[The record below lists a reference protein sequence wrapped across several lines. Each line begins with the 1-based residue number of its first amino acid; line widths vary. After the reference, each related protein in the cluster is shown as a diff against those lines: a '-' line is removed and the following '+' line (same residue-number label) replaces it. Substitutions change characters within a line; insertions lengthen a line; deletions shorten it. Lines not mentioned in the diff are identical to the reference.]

1 MFFETDEKK
10 DQKRSEKEER
20 EKLAERFELST
31 WFSLS
36 LEEQGKLLV
45 DKETGVEY
53 LVVKQGV
60 ATAITPLLTADG
72 KPKVR
77 D

>member
-1 MFFETDEKK
+1 MFFKTDEMKGK
-10 DQKRSEKEER
+10 KRSEREER
-20 EKLAERFELST
+20 EILSERFELST

-53 LVVKQGV
+53 LVVKQGM
-60 ATAITPLLTADG
+60 ATAITPLLTPDG

-77 D
+77 Q